1 MQKQRVQIPSL
12 SAICIISLLAGCG
25 NLAPGRAAGVAT
37 GYVSHQLCSAT
48 FVAKLD
54 PDQYFHE
61 AIEPM
66 AAPVG
71 FLLSYQVDR
80 EHREV
85 SAWVAGMAESKAV
98 YRGAMGCQ
106 VEHGATLG
114 MPELA
119 PLAATASLLPP
130 LGGPAVVET
139 DDPALKAAL
148 DRAFVEQDKPPYR
161 NTKAVVIVHDG
172 KIIAE
177 RYAPG
182 IGIDTPLTGWS
193 ATKSVNNALI
203 GILVREGK
211 LSVSEPAPVAA
222 WSDPHDPRHA
232 ITIDNLLRMTSGLD
246 IGDSIKAGLAS
257 IIDPSTQMLF
267 DENDMG
273 VYAER
278 ARLAVG
284 PGTGWKYT
292 DASAILLSRIVRD
305 QVGGSE
311 ASVYA
316 FAHRE
321 LFDKLGMQNVT
332 LEFDG
337 AGTPIGSSH
346 MWAPARAWARFGMLY
361 LHDGGIG
368 GERILPPGWVDYS
381 AALTAGSETYG
392 YGAGFWTNRGESS
405 GGRRRIGG
413 GMPAD
418 AFLARGSQGQYV
430 VIVPSQ
436 NLVVARLGPAFTHYD
451 DIDVVDRLV
460 ADVVAVVDK
469 K

>member
-1 MQKQRVQIPSL
+1 MQRLVSALITAALCAFL
-12 SAICIISLLAGCG
+12 SGCG
-25 NLAPGRAAGVAT
+25 NLSPSRAADVAT

-54 PDQYFHE
+54 PDKYFRE

-80 EHREV
+80 EHQEV
-85 SAWVAGMAESKAV
+85 SAWIAGMAESKAV
-98 YRGAMGCQ
+98 FRGPMGCQ
-106 VEHGATLG
+106 IVHGVALG
-114 MPELA
+114 TPTLA
-119 PLAATASLLPP
+119 PVVTTASLLPP
-130 LGGPAVVET
+130 LGGPAVIET

-148 DRAFVEQDKPPYR
+148 DRAFVEQDKAPYR
-161 NTKAVVIVHDG
+161 NTMAVVIVHDG

-211 LSVSEPAPVAA
+211 LSVNEPAPIAA
-222 WSDPHDPRHA
+222 WSDPYDPRRA

-246 IGDSIKAGLAS
+246 IGDSIASGLS
-257 IIDPSTQMLF
+257 NIIDPSTQMLF

-273 VYAER
+273 TYAER
-278 ARLAVG
+278 ARLAVH
-284 PGTGWKYT
+284 PGKGWKYT
-292 DASAILLSRIVRD
+292 DASALLLSRIVRD
-305 QVGGSE
+305 QVGGDE

-337 AGTPIGSSH
+337 AGTPIGASH
-346 MWAPARAWARFGMLY
+346 MWAPARSWARFGMLY
-361 LHDGGIG
+361 LHDGVVG

-381 AALTAGSETYG
+381 ASLTAGSEFVG
-392 YGAGFWTNRGESS
+392 YGAGFWTNRGDSA
-405 GGRRRIGG
+405 GGRRRISG
-413 GMPAD
+413 GMPVD
-418 AFLARGSQGQYV
+418 AFIARGAQGQYV
-430 VIVPSQ
+430 VIVPSKK
-436 NLVVARLGPAFTHYD
+436 LVVTRFGAAFTHYD

-460 ADVVAVVDK
+460 ADAVDAVRGK
-469 K
+469 